1 MPPPHSCI
9 RNQQVGPSQKTVNN
23 QVWEIRGASP
33 GCAVIKNPPANAQ
46 DSGSIPGLG
55 RSTRQQG
62 MATHSSVLVWEI
74 PWTEET
80 GGLQSM
86 GSQRDECDLGHTCMH
101 ACGKSESQY
110 LAPWTTRLR
119 PLSSQRG
126 QTTCPAGSH
135 MMKWVRNWD
144 GSITCLRHIHIYS
157 VTGSIQTPP
166 PPSAPRRPSSRCRA
180 SVDLWGHQPGICFP
194 NSGGGFSGHPA
205 LTLLVAMGKGSSW
218 HPHSSRLN
226 PLPSASPKIHYFS
239 NEKASM

>member
-1 MPPPHSCI
+1 M
-9 RNQQVGPSQKTVNN
+9 
-23 QVWEIRGASP
+23 
-33 GCAVIKNPPANAQ
+33 IKNPPANNAQ

-101 ACGKSESQY
+101 ACGKSESQD

-119 PLSSQRG
+119 PLSSQGG

-135 MMKWVRNWD
+135 MLRWVRNWD
-144 GSITCLRHIHIYS
+144 GSNMPQTYSHLFCHRQYSNAPTTQRPQAPFQQVQGIRGPLGASAWHLLPQLRR
-157 VTGSIQTPP
+157 GLFRA
-166 PPSAPRRPSSRCRA
+166 PSTDSACSHGQGQQLA
-180 SVDLWGHQPGICFP
+180 FTQLQAQPTSLCF
-194 NSGGGFSGHPA
+194 
-205 LTLLVAMGKGSSW
+205 TK
-218 HPHSSRLN
+218 N
-226 PLPSASPKIHYFS
+226 PLFF
-239 NEKASM
+239 